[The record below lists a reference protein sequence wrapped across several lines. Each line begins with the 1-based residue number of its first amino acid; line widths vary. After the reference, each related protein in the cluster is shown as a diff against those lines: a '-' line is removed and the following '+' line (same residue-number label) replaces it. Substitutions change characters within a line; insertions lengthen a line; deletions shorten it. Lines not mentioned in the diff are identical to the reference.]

1 MKKLILLLVASIA
14 LSSCDALTGSK
25 KLKEE
30 NEQLKIELSQNNAEL
45 EGMLETFNSIQE
57 GFRMI
62 NEAEN
67 RVDIQKDVI
76 KENSV
81 SAKKRIAEDIK
92 FIAEKMKE
100 NKEKISKL
108 ESQLKSSRVNSSQL
122 KKAIASLT
130 EELKSKQEYIEALVE
145 ELSKKDMKMK
155 ELEVEIQDLTDSNSE
170 LIDVNSD
177 LNNKVVNQDAE
188 INTAWYVFGTKS
200 ELKEQN
206 ILVKGDVLTT
216 DNYNKDYFTKI
227 DVRTTKEI
235 KLYSKRAE
243 LLTSHPAGSY
253 RLEKDEKG
261 QYMLTVIDIQKFW
274 SISKYLVILVK

>member
-1 MKKLILLLVASIA
+1 MKKLILLLVASVA

-130 EELKSKQEYIEALVE
+130 EELKSKQEYIEALTE
-145 ELSKKDMKMK
+145 ELSKKDMQMK
-155 ELEVEIQDLTDSNSE
+155 ELEIEIQDLTDSNSE

>member
-1 MKKLILLLVASIA
+1 MKKLILLLVASVA

-130 EELKSKQEYIEALVE
+130 EELKSKQEYIEALTE
-145 ELSKKDMKMK
+145 ELSKKDMQMK
-155 ELEVEIQDLTDSNSE
+155 ELEIEIQDLTDSNSE

-177 LNNKVVNQDAE
+177 LNNKVANQDAE

-216 DNYNKDYFTKI
+216 DNYNKDYFTKVDI
-227 DVRTTKEI
+227 RTTKEI

>member
-1 MKKLILLLVASIA
+1 MKKLILLLVASVA
-14 LSSCDALTGSK
+14 LSSCDALTGNK

-67 RVDIQKDVI
+67 RVDIQKGVI
-76 KENSV
+76 EENSV

-130 EELKSKQEYIEALVE
+130 EELKTKQQYIEALVE

-155 ELEVEIQDLTDSNSE
+155 ELEIEIQDLTESNTE
-170 LIDVNSD
+170 LVDTNSD
-177 LNNKVVNQDAE
+177 LNNKVINQDAE
-188 INTAWYVFGTKS
+188 IHTAWYVFGTKS

-243 LLTSHPAGSY
+243 LMTNHPAGSY

-261 QYMLTVIDIQKFW
+261 QYMLTVIDVQKFW
-274 SISKYLVILVK
+274 SVSKYLVILVK

>member
-1 MKKLILLLVASIA
+1 MKKLILLLVASVA

>member
-1 MKKLILLLVASIA
+1 MKKLILLLVASVA
-14 LSSCDALTGSK
+14 LSSCDALTGNK

-67 RVDIQKDVI
+67 RVDIQKGVI
-76 KENSV
+76 EENSV

-130 EELKSKQEYIEALVE
+130 EELKTKQQYIEALVE
-145 ELSKKDMKMK
+145 ELGKKDMKMK
-155 ELEVEIQDLTDSNSE
+155 ELEIEIQDLTESNTE
-170 LIDVNSD
+170 LVDTNSD
-177 LNNKVVNQDAE
+177 LNNKVINQDAE
-188 INTAWYVFGTKS
+188 IHTAWYVFGTKS

-243 LLTSHPAGSY
+243 LMTNHPAGSY

-261 QYMLTVIDIQKFW
+261 QYMLTVIDVQKFW
-274 SISKYLVILVK
+274 SVSKYLVILVK